1 MPEDALPPAEVLPV
15 EQPLPRRNRL
25 RRWGQWIGAGLLA
38 VVALL
43 ATAVVVL
50 ESPIGHRFI
59 VDRIARYAPASGL
72 RVEIG
77 RIEGSLMGRA
87 TLRDV
92 TFADPQGLF
101 MRVPV
106 VELDW
111 RPLHWFTSGLDVR
124 KLILRRGTL
133 YRAPRLNPGDP
144 DAPILPDFDIRI
156 DRFELDRLTVAQG
169 MIGEQRRIDLVAK
182 ADIRSGRVYLA
193 TNAHLGGTDR
203 LLALVDSEPDRDRF
217 AIKLDYNAPVSGV
230 LAKLTGAKE
239 ELTARI
245 DGAGR
250 WQDWRGT
257 ARVDQ
262 TSGNVAD
269 LAITNRGGQYAIGGT
284 IHPAGFVTGLA
295 LRAAGPNVT
304 VQGEGT
310 LVHSVLAGRLST
322 TGQGADLAVDGS
334 VDLAKNRFQGL
345 KLLAHARDPGI
356 LGPGTRIE
364 GAMLTAA
371 LDGPFR
377 AMTADHRVTVARFTS
392 GTLRLEGLAQQG
404 RLVRADARW
413 VLPLNVDAARVVTG
427 NEGFDPR
434 LTRGR
439 LTGTVVLAGT
449 RIISDSLVLGIG
461 GIGAKLTLAGD
472 TGRGD
477 YHLAGPVAA
486 RGQPLHNLGL
496 IDADAQIALGF
507 GSRPLL
513 LDAEVK
519 GRIVRVDNATLTNL
533 AGSGLRFAGHVAVG
547 RQQPLLLQRFI
558 IQGSKLALVLDGR
571 NLSNGTTTLSGRGR
585 QTQFGPFTV
594 QAQLAGDGP
603 HAELLFASPL
613 PAAGLKDV
621 RVALAPIAQGFRIE
635 TTGQSRLGPF
645 AGTLGLYAPPGGQT
659 RIVVETM
666 KVWQTAVSGT
676 LLLGKS
682 ALAGTLALSGG
693 GVDGTIGL
701 TPRGAGQ
708 GFDVA
713 LQIANAR
720 FGGAAPL
727 AIANGRV
734 TAAGALVDG
743 HATIAGNLFAEGI
756 QSGGLFVGR
765 LAANAQLVD
774 GTGRVTASL
783 SGRRGSRFNLQLL
796 GDLTPERYA
805 LLASGDFAGQRI
817 QMPRRAVV
825 SQVGDDWVL
834 APTQIDFAGGRAIA
848 EGRFGDATRINLAVA
863 DLPLAL
869 ADIFATDL
877 GLGGK
882 VSGTVSYASDA
893 DEPPGGEAR
902 IEVRG
907 LARSGL
913 VLTSRPVDLSLSARL
928 SADSLE
934 ARAVVREGGAVR
946 GRLQG
951 RIARLPADGT
961 LTERLSAGELL
972 AQLHYAGPADA
983 LWRLAALESF
993 DLTGPI
999 EVGADVTG
1007 TLTAPEI
1014 RGSLAA
1020 AALRLQSSLTGMDI
1034 SGIGLKGRF
1043 AGSQLQLASFT
1054 GRARNGGQ
1062 VSGSGTVDLSGI
1074 GGGRG
1079 PSLDLRL
1086 AARGAEL
1093 IARDDMGAT
1102 VTGPLRIVSD
1112 GVGGTIAGRLAIDSA
1127 RWQLG
1132 KASAVGQL
1140 PVVKTRE
1147 VNPRADV
1154 APRKA
1159 PRAPWRYLIDA
1170 RGGSRIAVRGLGLDS
1185 EWGADIRIR
1194 GTTDAVAILGKA
1206 EIVRGGYEFAGKRF
1220 DLTKGVIDFDGNSP
1234 PDPRLDIAATA
1245 QVTNLTASVTVTG
1258 TAGKPVISFT
1268 SVPALP
1274 EEELL
1279 SRLLFGSSITQLSAP
1294 EAVQIGAAL
1303 ASLRSGGGLD
1313 PINKLRSAIGLDRL
1327 RIVGA
1332 DAATGR
1338 GTSVAVGKYV
1348 GRRLYAEIV
1357 TDGRGYNATQLEY
1370 RVTRWL
1376 SLLAT
1381 ISSIGRQ
1388 GIDAKVSKDY

>member
-1 MPEDALPPAEVLPV
+1 MAKSEAPPSETFPDKV
-15 EQPLPRRNRL
+15 PLPRR
-25 RRWGQWIGAGLLA
+25 RRWWRWLGIALLGL
-38 VVALL
+38 VALL
-43 ATAVVVL
+43 VAAVVVL

-77 RIEGSLMGRA
+77 RIDGSLMGEA

-144 DAPILPDFDIRI
+144 NAPILPNFDIRV

-169 MIGEQRRIDLVAK
+169 MLGEQRRIDLVAK
-182 ADIRSGRVYLA
+182 ADIRGGRVYLA
-193 TNAHLGGTDR
+193 TNAHLGGADR
-203 LLALVDSEPDRDRF
+203 LIALVDSEPDRDRF
-217 AIKLDYNAPVSGV
+217 AIKLDYNAPAKGL
-230 LAKLTGAKE
+230 LANLTGAKE
-239 ELTARI
+239 DLTARI
-245 DGAGR
+245 DGSGR
-250 WQDWRGT
+250 WQGWRGV

-269 LAITNRGGQYAIGGT
+269 LAITNRGGRYAVAGT
-284 IHPAGFVTGLA
+284 IHPGDFVTGIA
-295 LRAAGPNVT
+295 KRATGPSVA

-310 LVHSVLAGRLST
+310 LVSSVLAGRFSAI
-322 TGQGADLAVDGS
+322 GQGADLAADGT
-334 VDLAKNRFQGL
+334 VDLGRNTFQRL
-345 KLLAHARDPGI
+345 NLVAHTRDPTL

-364 GAMLTAA
+364 GGTLTAT

-377 AMTADHRVTVARFTS
+377 AFSADHRMTAARFAS

-404 RLVRADARW
+404 KLVRAGDRW
-413 VLPLNVDAARVVTG
+413 VLPLNVDAGRVVTG
-427 NEGFDPR
+427 NAAFDPR
-434 LTRGR
+434 LTRGH
-439 LTGTVVLAGT
+439 LSGTVALMGT
-449 RIISDSLVLGIG
+449 RVSADDLVLGIG

-472 TGRGD
+472 TARSD
-477 YHLAGPVAA
+477 YRLAGPVAA
-486 RGQPLHNLGL
+486 RGQPLQNLGL
-496 IDADAQIALGF
+496 VDADAQIALGF
-507 GSRPLL
+507 GSRPWL

-519 GRIVRVDNATLTNL
+519 GRMARVDNATLTTL
-533 AGSGLRFAGHVAVG
+533 AGSGIRFAGHVAVG
-547 RQQPLLLQRFI
+547 GQQPLLFRRFMI
-558 IQGSKLALVLDGR
+558 NGSKLALVLDGR
-571 NLSNGTTTLSGRGR
+571 NLPDGTTTLAGRGR
-585 QTQFGPFTV
+585 QTQYGPFTV
-594 QAQLAGDGP
+594 QARLAGDGP
-603 HAELLFASPL
+603 RAELVFASPL
-613 PAAGLKDV
+613 PAAGIKDV
-621 RVALAPIAQGFRIE
+621 HVALAPIAQGFRIE

-645 AGTLGLYAPPGGQT
+645 AGTLGLFSPPGGPT
-659 RIVVETM
+659 RIVVETL
-666 KVWQTAVSGT
+666 KVWETAVSGT
-676 LLLGKS
+676 LLLGK
-682 ALAGTLALSGG
+682 AGIDGTLALQGG

-701 TPRGAGQ
+701 APRSGGQ

-713 LQIANAR
+713 LAIVNAR
-720 FGGAAPL
+720 FGGATPL
-727 AIANGRV
+727 AVGNGRIV
-734 TAAGALVDG
+734 ATGTLADG
-743 HATIAGNLFAEGI
+743 HTTVSGNLFAEGL
-756 QSGGLFVGR
+756 QSGSLFIGR
-765 LAANAQLVD
+765 LAANAQLID

-796 GDLTPERYA
+796 GDLAPDRYA
-805 LLASGDFAGQRI
+805 VLANGDYAGQRI

-825 SQVGDDWVL
+825 SRQGSEWVL

-848 EGRFGDATRINLAVA
+848 AGSFGDTTRIDLAVA

-869 ADIFATDL
+869 ADVVFPDL
-877 GLGGK
+877 SLGGK
-882 VSGTVSYASDA
+882 ASGSVRYTSDA
-893 DEPPGGEAR
+893 DGLPTGEAQ
-902 IEVRG
+902 IEVHG
-907 LARSGL
+907 LTRSGL
-913 VLTSRPVDLSLSARL
+913 VLTSQPVDLSVSAKL
-928 SADSLE
+928 GAESLE

-951 RIARLPADGT
+951 RIGGLPRDGT
-961 LTERLSAGELL
+961 LTQRLNAGALV
-972 AQLHYAGPADA
+972 AQLRYAGPADA
-983 LWRLAALESF
+983 LWRLAALETF
-993 DLTGPI
+993 DLTGPL
-999 EVGADVTG
+999 EVGADVV
-1007 TLTAPEI
+1007 
-1014 RGSLAA
+1014 GSLADPA
-1020 AALRLQSSLTGMDI
+1020 ISGSLTSSGLRLQSSLTGTDI
-1034 SGIGLKGRF
+1034 GGISLRGTF
-1043 AGSQLQLASFT
+1043 AGSQLQLASFS
-1054 GRARNGGQ
+1054 GRARNGGL
-1062 VSGSGTVDLSGI
+1062 VSGSGAIDLSGL

-1086 AARGAEL
+1086 AARSAEL
-1093 IARDDMGAT
+1093 IARDDMAAT

-1112 GVGGTIAGRLAIDSA
+1112 GIGGTIAGRLAIDSA

-1132 KASAVGQL
+1132 KAAAAAQL
-1140 PVVKTRE
+1140 PDVKTRE
-1147 VNPRADV
+1147 INPRADV
-1154 APRKA
+1154 APRKVPA
-1159 PRAPWRYLIDA
+1159 APWRYLVDA
-1170 RGGSRIAVRGLGLDS
+1170 RGTNRIAVRGLGLES

-1194 GTTDAVAILGKA
+1194 GTTDAIAIFGRA

-1220 DLTKGVIDFDGNSP
+1220 ELTKGIINFDGNSP

-1245 QVTNLTASVTVTG
+1245 QVTNLTANVTVTG
-1258 TAGKPVISFT
+1258 TAGRPVITFT
-1268 SVPALP
+1268 SAPALP

-1279 SRLLFGSSITQLSAP
+1279 SRLLFGSSITQISAP

-1303 ASLRSGGGLD
+1303 ASLRGGGGLD
-1313 PINKLRSAIGLDRL
+1313 PINKLRTAIGLDRL

-1376 SLLAT
+1376 SILAT